1 MDELCI
7 RFSHLSEKIF
17 DSLDNDS
24 ITKCKE
30 VSRFWF
36 NYLDGQKLVQI
47 RIIKAKVKQFYS
59 IGEAWNNVFNS
70 ASTETIMTLGVAVN
84 QFYKKDLGLDYHEG
98 LTPIHVAAATGH
110 LLLLTKLQEKTLD
123 KHPKDIKGCTPLYYA
138 AQNGHLE
145 VCEYL
150 IQKFEDNNSAEN
162 VGTTPLQ
169 MAAKN
174 GHFKDCELMTSY
186 TPLHQAAGFGHGS
199 VEIYMLLSNHLT
211 NKNPSSPDGS
221 GWTPLHMAAC
231 KGHLKIC
238 EFIMDSLVNKNPANV
253 FNLTPLHVAAIHGN
267 TNVCA
272 LILENVQNK
281 TPMTQ
286 DGKTPAMLAIEN
298 NHYELGQLLK
308 DAGKVK
314 SSEYLAT

>member
-1 MDELCI
+1 MEELCL

-24 ITKCKE
+24 IIKCKE

-47 RIIKAKVKQFYS
+47 RIIKAKVKQFHS
-59 IGEAWNNVFNS
+59 IGKAWNNVFNS

-84 QFYKKDLGLDYHEG
+84 QFYKKDLGLDHHEG
-98 LTPIHVAAATGH
+98 LTPIHAAAATGH
-110 LLLLTKLQEKTLD
+110 LLLLTKLHEKSLD
-123 KHPKDIKGCTPLYYA
+123 KHPKDNEGCTPLYYA

-150 IQKFEDNNSAEN
+150 IQKIGDN

-169 MAAKN
+169 MVARN
-174 GHFKDCELMTSY
+174 GHFKDS
-186 TPLHQAAGFGHGS
+186 LHQAAGFGHGS

-211 NKNPSSPDGS
+211 NKNPPPSDGT

-238 EFIMDSLVNKNPANV
+238 KFIMDSLVNKNPGNAIN
-253 FNLTPLHVAAIHGN
+253 FTPLHVAAIHGH
-267 TNVCA
+267 TDLCA

-281 TPMTQ
+281 MPVTQ

-298 NHYELGQLLK
+298 NHCKLGQLLK
-308 DAGKVK
+308 DAEK
-314 SSEYLAT
+314 ATFSIL